1 MPIIRYIR
9 NQVSQ
14 GISANITSVSSG
26 VRNFP
31 TMERQPDFARTFEY
45 NLQSRMNND
54 SIDYS
59 CFVFPDSDIRTS
71 QFVGSCGSAAI
82 TVAMRHLHPQ
92 RIGQTGKWL
101 QPTADFDFV
110 FESTY
115 NASELTLSTIIG
127 HEFDRPF
134 YRGRPGYVLWNQM
147 TYYALTN
154 NQIGSFLQLFNKDNA
169 TNFRLY
175 LHTESTL
182 DSLEFK
188 ESRVKRNYN
197 RDSYFLPL
205 ESTELAIE
213 DRLCEILERNHLPIV
228 LVDGLIWS
236 HGNHYTFPND
246 EEEWKE
252 RATNNHT
259 RPEDCTVIED
269 HPALAELKELM
280 NDNHCWEK
288 DSQENHRSPINDELC
303 HDLHRTYEHLKNHL
317 ESTTIGHAVVITGFY
332 VRRAGGDVLWRV
344 IDSNPSTKLNKL
356 RTRNNRD
363 LQGSVNFM
371 TTKEIVS
378 RMTGEGRRQMIL
390 EMTSRKNYVRDN
402 FPDQRNLIVP
412 VSLDNNNGW

>member
-1 MPIIRYIR
+1 MPIIRNIR
-9 NQVSQ
+9 TQVSQ
-14 GISANITSVSSG
+14 GRSANITSVFSG

-31 TMERQPDFARTFEY
+31 TVEPQPDFARTFEN
-45 NLQSRMNND
+45 NLQSQMDND
-54 SIDYS
+54 SIDHS

-71 QFVGSCGSAAI
+71 QYVGSCGSAAI
-82 TVAMRHLHPQ
+82 TVALRHLHPQ
-92 RIGQTGKWL
+92 RIGQTGKRL
-101 QPTADFDFV
+101 QPIADFDFM

-115 NASELTLSTIIG
+115 KASKLSLSTIIG
-127 HEFDRPF
+127 HEFDQPY

-154 NQIGSFLQLFNKDNA
+154 NQIGSFLHLFNKDNT

-188 ESRVKRNYN
+188 ESRVKKNYN
-197 RDSYFLPL
+197 RDQYFLPL
-205 ESTELAIE
+205 EYTDNDIE

-228 LVDGLIWS
+228 LVDGLISS
-236 HGNHYTFPND
+236 HGNHYTFPNSED
-246 EEEWKE
+246 EWKE

-288 DSQENHRSPINDELC
+288 DSQEYHRSPDNYELC
-303 HDLHRTYEHLKNHL
+303 HDLKRTYEHLRHRL

-332 VRRAGGDVLWRV
+332 VRRAGGDILWRV
-344 IDSNPSTKLNKL
+344 IDSNPPTKLDKS
-356 RTRNNRD
+356 TTQNNRSE
-363 LQGSVNFM
+363 QGSVNFM

-390 EMTSRKNYVRDN
+390 EITSHKNYVKDN
-402 FPDQRNLIVP
+402 FPDQRNLIAP
-412 VSLDNNNGW
+412 VSLDNW